1 MLVQQF
7 SMSDQLLHHL
17 LEVAPAMMSLFKAEE
32 ERTEQWVW
40 WCHPGHHF
48 RGMDTS
54 SCWGKTCGRAV
65 ATDAFAPSPLK
76 MTWCPWRSCG
86 RQRLCPVPR
95 PGQLCRG
102 SRSSGQGGN
111 LTQASSSSAC
121 PAPLTCPRFISP
133 EVSSVNLHAQPQA
146 QILSPGTQSK
156 AASHG

>member
-1 MLVQQF
+1 MVQQF
-7 SMSDQLLHHL
+7 SMSGQLLHHL

-54 SCWGKTCGRAV
+54 SCWGKTCGRGV

-95 PGQLCRG
+95 PGRATLQGQPLVGPR
-102 SRSSGQGGN
+102 RQPHSGQLLLGLSRPPHLSQVHLPRG
-111 LTQASSSSAC
+111 LLSKPARTASGSD
-121 PAPLTCPRFISP
+121 PVPRNSI
-133 EVSSVNLHAQPQA
+133 
-146 QILSPGTQSK
+146 
-156 AASHG
+156 